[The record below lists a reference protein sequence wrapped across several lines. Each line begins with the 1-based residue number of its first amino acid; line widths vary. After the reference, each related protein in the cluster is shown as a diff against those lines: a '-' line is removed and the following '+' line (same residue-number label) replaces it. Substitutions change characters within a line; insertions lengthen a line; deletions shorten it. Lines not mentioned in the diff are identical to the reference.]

1 MNTFNF
7 NRFWLTLKTNVV
19 SNQKRYMR
27 IILTVFVALTAA
39 YMLTA
44 IDVIFGNRDLSPQ
57 NYELFRGAATIGFT
71 MLVGISPSL
80 IMRNHNR
87 KEQRI
92 TLFMLPASRLEKFIT
107 QIIICIVVIPVCYI
121 IGAAIADIL
130 QWIAF
135 SIINPGHAQLV
146 MSYLF
151 TDWTLTSELPV
162 YEATLI
168 TIFIFILILW
178 NMSLYLLGGVFFRR
192 YAWLMT
198 TATLYFI
205 FFIAMIIL
213 SKIAFSF
220 SFHYNV
226 VESAIPELYIGIAI
240 FTAFTVLN
248 VWLSYRLYSRLQ
260 VINNK
265 WFNI

>member
-44 IDVIFGNRDLSPQ
+44 IDIIFGNRDLSPQ
-57 NYELFRGAATIGFT
+57 NYALFRGAATIGFT

-92 TLFMLPASRLEKFIT
+92 TLFMLPGSRLEKFIT

-168 TIFIFILILW
+168 TIFILILILW